1 VLLKQVDHTSVPS
14 LIGLRWMRECL
25 VALNKE
31 QNESIH
37 EKMAEVK
44 MYTDMLER
52 LKRGR
57 GE

>member
-1 VLLKQVDHTSVPS
+1 
-14 LIGLRWMRECL
+14 
-25 VALNKE
+25 LNEE
-31 QNESIH
+31 QNEGIH
-37 EKMAEVK
+37 EKMEEVK

>member
-1 VLLKQVDHTSVPS
+1 
-14 LIGLRWMRECL
+14 
-25 VALNKE
+25 LNEE
-31 QNESIH
+31 QNEGIH